1 MSAPT
6 SVSDPRAVAL
16 PRWNA
21 KVMGW
26 PQPRP
31 LPITVALVVGI
42 LFPFLAP
49 DRSWL
54 TVATLAMITLTLA
67 QSWNLVLGYGGVWN
81 FGQLAFYALGAY
93 SAALVTMYLPIPAW
107 LSIPIAGLVSGGI
120 ALLLSIPILRLRGIY
135 VSLLTFGFAEVV
147 RLLIIADQSGVTG
160 GAYGLSGFGGFGFTG
175 PGAANVNYWIG
186 LAAAVVTCL
195 IVLILVRSPLG
206 NGMIAMRDNPTLASA
221 RGISQRTYQMLVFAV
236 SGFLAGVAGSLYAHV
251 FEVAS
256 PTLMGLGPMTLVVT
270 MLVVGGLGTVTGP
283 IIGTL
288 ILSFVQMQLQDFPEI
303 RLAALGAV
311 LLIVILLMPRGLV
324 PFFSAVWARFQAW
337 MDEDEYDE
345 DEDVEDGASVESSS
359 ESPAAAAREGAER
372 RL

>member
-1 MSAPT
+1 MTAT
-6 SVSDPRAVAL
+6 SSIVGSGATAL
-16 PRWNA
+16 PRWGA
-21 KVMGW
+21 RVMGW

-31 LPITVALVVGI
+31 LPIAVALILGV
-42 LFPFLAP
+42 LFPFFAP

-54 TVATLAMITLTLA
+54 SVATLAMITLTLA

-93 SAALVTMYLPIPAW
+93 SAALITIYLPIPAW

-147 RLLIIADQSGVTG
+147 RLLIVADQSGFTG

-175 PGAANVNYWIG
+175 PNAVNLNYWIG
-186 LAAAVVTCL
+186 LAAATVTSL

-221 RGISQRTYQMLVFAV
+221 RGVSQRTYQMLVFAV

-288 ILSFVQMQLQDFPEI
+288 ILSFVQMQLQDVPEL

-311 LLIVILLMPRGLV
+311 LLIVILAMPRGLV
-324 PFFSAVWARFQAW
+324 PFFSSIWAKFQAW

-345 DEDVEDGASVESSS
+345 DEDLEPVTETPASLDGPVGN
-359 ESPAAAAREGAER
+359 PTR
-372 RL
+372 